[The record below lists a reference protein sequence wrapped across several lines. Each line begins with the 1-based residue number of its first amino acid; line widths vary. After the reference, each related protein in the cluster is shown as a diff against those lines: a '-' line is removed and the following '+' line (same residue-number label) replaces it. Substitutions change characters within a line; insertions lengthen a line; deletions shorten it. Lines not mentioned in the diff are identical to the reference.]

1 MHKVEHEVANK
12 RFLIQDNGD
21 TAAVMTYVISSPELY
36 IIDHTLVENAYRG
49 QGLGD
54 ELIKAMV
61 EYARKTGLRFYHY
74 VLLPRDVSSVSLNMQ
89 MFSINN
95 TTIHS

>member
-1 MHKVEHEVANK
+1 MHNVEHEVANK

-21 TAAVMTYVISSPELY
+21 IAAVMTYVSSSPELY

-61 EYARKTGLRFYHY
+61 EYAREKGIKILPLCPFAKGRFERISEYAD
-74 VLLPRDVSSVSLNMQ
+74 VLHQ
-89 MFSINN
+89 
-95 TTIHS
+95 

>member
-1 MHKVEHEVANK
+1 MHNVEHEPANK
-12 RFLIQDNGD
+12 RFLIQDKGD
-21 TAAVMTYVISSPELY
+21 IAAVMTYVISSPELY

-61 EYARKTGLRFYHY
+61 EYARENGIKILPLCPFAKGRFERISEYAD
-74 VLLPRDVSSVSLNMQ
+74 VLHQ
-89 MFSINN
+89 
-95 TTIHS
+95 

>member
-1 MHKVEHEVANK
+1 MHNVEHEAANK

-21 TAAVMTYVISSPELY
+21 IAAVMTYVISSPELY

-61 EYARKTGLRFYHY
+61 EYARENGIKILPLCPFAKDSFERISEYTD
-74 VLLPRDVSSVSLNMQ
+74 VLHQ
-89 MFSINN
+89 
-95 TTIHS
+95 

>member
-1 MHKVEHEVANK
+1 MHKVEHEPSNK

-61 EYARKTGLRFYHY
+61 EYAREKDIKILPLCPFAKGRFERISEYAD
-74 VLLPRDVSSVSLNMQ
+74 VLHQ
-89 MFSINN
+89 
-95 TTIHS
+95 

>member
-1 MHKVEHEVANK
+1 MHKVEHETANK
-12 RFLIQDNGD
+12 RFLIQDHGD
-21 TAAVMTYVISSPELY
+21 IAAVMTYVISSPELY

-61 EYARKTGLRFYHY
+61 EYARENGIKILPLCPFAKGRFERISEYAD
-74 VLLPRDVSSVSLNMQ
+74 VLHQ
-89 MFSINN
+89 
-95 TTIHS
+95 

>member
-1 MHKVEHEVANK
+1 MHIVDHEPANK
-12 RFLIQDNGD
+12 RLLIRDNGT

-54 ELIKAMV
+54 KLLKAMV
-61 EYARKTGLRFYHY
+61 EYARENGIKIIPLCPFAKGRFDRISEYAD
-74 VLLPRDVSSVSLNMQ
+74 VLN
-89 MFSINN
+89 
-95 TTIHS
+95 

>member
-1 MHKVEHEVANK
+1 MHIVDHEPANK
-12 RFLIQDNGD
+12 RLLIQDNGT

-54 ELIKAMV
+54 KLLKAMV
-61 EYARKTGLRFYHY
+61 EYARENGIKIIPLCPFAKGRFDRISEYAD
-74 VLLPRDVSSVSLNMQ
+74 VLN
-89 MFSINN
+89 
-95 TTIHS
+95 